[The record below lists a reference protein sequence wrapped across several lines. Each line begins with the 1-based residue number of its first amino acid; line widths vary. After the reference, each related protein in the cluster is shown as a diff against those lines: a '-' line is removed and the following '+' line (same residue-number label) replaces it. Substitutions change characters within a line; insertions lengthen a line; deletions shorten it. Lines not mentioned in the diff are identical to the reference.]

1 MKPVKNV
8 DEYIANAPKEVQPR
22 LQALRRAIKAAA
34 PRAEEGI
41 SYGMPYYRYK
51 GRLVYFQ
58 LWKEHIGL
66 YALGAPV
73 LAAHKSEL
81 AGAIY
86 GKGTVRLPL
95 DKKLPVALIKELV
108 KAQVKMKDEGAK
120 KR

>member
-1 MKPVKNV
+1 MSAHPPCGLYRTTK
-8 DEYIANAPKEVQPR
+8 
-22 LQALRRAIKAAA
+22 AL
-34 PRAEEGI
+34 AEL
-41 SYGMPYYRYK
+41 PA

-81 AGAIY
+81 EGAVY

-95 DKKLPVALIKELV
+95 DSKLPVALIKELV

-120 KR
+120 KK